1 MISARFL
8 DSYNKEI
15 FGYIFMLIACALFI
29 TSALTLI
36 SITHTISD
44 AQAEYHAQQAAA

>member
-1 MISARFL
+1 
-8 DSYNKEI
+8 
-15 FGYIFMLIACALFI
+15 MLIACALFI